1 MREFFEAPKMKKS
14 TEASLTLRQA
24 QLVELMAPI
33 VQEYNSSLPASP
45 DEIKKSI
52 IVNIEQLQMIMGKI
66 LADTLIEQNK
76 KTAEAIEQADKSPY
90 TGY

>member
-1 MREFFEAPKMKKS
+1 MKKS
-14 TEASLTLRQA
+14 TEALLLTSRQA

-45 DEIKKSI
+45 DEIKKSL
-52 IVNIEQLQMIMGKI
+52 IVNIEQLQMLMGKI